1 MRVLITGSTGFV
13 GRHLLEMLEESHC
26 EVFHLVRT
34 EKGFSRE
41 FVWDFRGPLPE
52 GLPFCDVVIHLAA
65 HVDFSLNLDST
76 QYNVNVV
83 STVKLA
89 AYAKSHNSY
98 FILASTVGVHGDDHS
113 PIDIHT
119 PVSPKNDYSMS
130 KYLAEEVVKACV
142 DKYSI
147 LRICGI
153 YGLDGPE
160 HLGLNRA
167 ISDAVHKKKP
177 PVLKG
182 PGKAKRNYICVLDVA
197 RWTMYLIQR
206 HKAELTTKRN
216 KTKEILY
223 LAGAEVIT
231 IQDYL
236 LTIIEKVLPGMNLRE
251 SDGEESN
258 DSVVT
263 ASPAP
268 FTQMTFSQY
277 ISSLEAIV

>member
-13 GRHLLEMLEESHC
+13 GRHLLVMLEESHC

-41 FVWDFRGPLPE
+41 FVWDFRSPLPE
-52 GLPFCDVVIHLAA
+52 ELPFCDVVIHLAA
-65 HVDFSLNLDST
+65 HVDFSLNLDIA
-76 QYNVNVV
+76 QYNANTV
-83 STVKLA
+83 STVKLG
-89 AYAKSHNSY
+89 AYAKSHNAY
-98 FILASTVGVHGDDHS
+98 FVLASMVGIHGGS
-113 PIDIHT
+113 QTLIDKHT
-119 PVSPKNDYSMS
+119 PVNPENNYSMS
-130 KYLAEEVVKACV
+130 KYLAEEIVKTYV
-142 DKYSI
+142 DNYSI

-167 ISDAVHKKKP
+167 ISDAVHKKKL

-197 RWTMYLIQR
+197 RWIMYLIQR

-223 LAGAEVIT
+223 LAGAEMMT

-236 LTIIEKVLPGMNLRE
+236 LTIIDKVLPGMNLCW
-251 SDGEESN
+251 SDGEDSN

-277 ISSLEAIV
+277 ISSLDAIV

>member
-1 MRVLITGSTGFV
+1 MITGSTGFV
-13 GRHLLEMLEESHC
+13 GRHLLKMLEESHC

-41 FVWDFRGPLPE
+41 FVWDFRDSLPE

-65 HVDFSLNLDST
+65 HVDFSLNLDIA
-76 QYNVNVV
+76 QYNVNTV

-89 AYAKSHNSY
+89 TYAKFHNSY
-98 FILASTVGVHGDDHS
+98 FVLASMVGVHGDDHS

-119 PVSPKNDYSMS
+119 PVSPKNNYSMS

-153 YGLDGPE
+153 YGLDGPK

-197 RWTMYLIQR
+197 GWIMYLVKHFKIESAAKRERIQ
-206 HKAELTTKRN
+206 
-216 KTKEILY
+216 EILY
-223 LAGAEVIT
+223 MSGPEIMT
-231 IQDYL
+231 IEDYL
-236 LTIIEKVLPGMNLRE
+236 QTIVDIVFPKMDVKRIGGDDPM
-251 SDGEESN
+251 DY
-258 DSVVT
+258 VVKS
-263 ASPAP
+263 SPSP
-268 FTQMTFSQY
+268 FTLVTFREY
-277 ISSLEAIV
+277 IKSLLY